1 MPKAK
6 VNFPDVTLDQLKAMM
21 ATHGVTRLLIKELAR
36 NDNSKNQ
43 PYVAKDEY
51 SAFNILPVGDI
62 TTGMSEEGNA
72 IIKATVPFF
81 WIQPDATLAPAPH
94 AKLIFYPQYPEMRLS
109 GFLKDTAKAPNEL
122 MNTRLPGR
130 ILFLGITKDNRI
142 AAWATGPE
150 SALARGYHALGLL
163 EQLGVFR
170 ITPVAASG
178 NRTSKD
184 LLLAELR
191 RIHMLGWIDSKALK
205 SDGSLVACNA
215 PQCVGYTLE
224 AEMGV
229 ARNGRSEP
237 DYLGWEVK
245 ASEVTSFAK
254 PPPAKAI
261 TLMTPEPTSGFYRD
275 EGVEAFIRR
284 YGYAD
289 KLGRADRLNFG
300 GVHRVGQQH
309 AGTGLTLL
317 LNGFDAI
324 AGKITNADG
333 SLALV
338 DDAGIAVA
346 EWSFAHL
353 MGIWNRKH
361 AQAVYVP
368 AMVSQSNGRQYSY
381 GGSVRLA
388 EGTDFTRLI
397 KAVSVGA
404 VFYDPGIKLEGASTD
419 KPRTKRRSQF
429 RVKSADLPVLY
440 TTITATAV

>member
-6 VNFPDVTLDQLKAMM
+6 MVFPDITLEQLKGMM
-21 ATHGVTRLLIKELAR
+21 ATHGVTRLLVKELAR

-51 SAFNILPVGDI
+51 SAFNILPVGEI

-72 IIKATVPFF
+72 IIKANVPFF
-81 WIQPDATLAPAPH
+81 WLQPDATLAPAPH

-122 MNTRLPGR
+122 MNTRSSGR

-142 AAWATGPE
+142 SAWATGAE
-150 SALARGYHALGLL
+150 SALARGYRDLGQL
-163 EQLGVFR
+163 EQLGVFK
-170 ITPVAASG
+170 ITPVAAPE
-178 NRTSKD
+178 NRTSRE

-191 RIHMLGWIDSKALK
+191 RIHMLGWIDSKALN
-205 SDGSLVACNA
+205 SDGSVVGCNA

-224 AEMGV
+224 AELGV

-245 ASEVTSFAK
+245 ASEVTSFDK
-254 PPPAKAI
+254 PPNAKAI
-261 TLMTPEPTSGFYRD
+261 TLMTPEPTGGFYR
-275 EGVEAFIRR
+275 EQGVEAFIRK

-289 KLGRADRLNFG
+289 KLGRADRMNFG
-300 GVHRVGQQH
+300 GVFRAGHYH
-309 AGTGLTLL
+309 AGTNLTLTL
-317 LNGFDAI
+317 IGFDAVV
-324 AGKITNADG
+324 GKITNVSG
-333 SLALV
+333 SLALI
-338 DDAGIAVA
+338 DNSGNAAA

-368 AMVSQSNGRQYSY
+368 ALARQERGRQYQY
-381 GGSVRLA
+381 GNSVRLA
-388 EGTDFTRLI
+388 DGTDFTRLI
-397 KAVSVGA
+397 RAVAAGA
-404 VFYDPGIKLEGASTD
+404 VYYDPGIKLEKASTQ
-419 KPRTKRRSQF
+419 KPETKRRSQF
-429 RVKSADLPVLY
+429 RVKSSDLPTLY
-440 TTITATAV
+440 KTFIRENV